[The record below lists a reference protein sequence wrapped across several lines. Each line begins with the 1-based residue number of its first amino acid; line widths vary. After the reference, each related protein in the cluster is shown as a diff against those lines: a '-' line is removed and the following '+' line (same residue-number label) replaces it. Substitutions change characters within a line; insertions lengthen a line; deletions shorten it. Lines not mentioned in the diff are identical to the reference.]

1 MGPPSFSLSF
11 CDLSRVI
18 PILIRKRGERKEL
31 IKWFF
36 ATLAGGTVWLRNQS
50 EWVFKEEKEEAP
62 PSLVLNRGEVLATPP
77 PKTQSSR
84 KHLLFRRRRERR
96 EGNKRLCYLFFLFF
110 LPHIWEAERKGGKT
124 DTLTPVLVFF
134 LAWAEE
140 NAQNVC
146 KKNYPSDEARA
157 ESLSAFSTSP
167 PFLQYFAFTYRRYHH
182 HFFSFPPHFVT
193 TAIFPH
199 HHFLP
204 YLIQYT
210 GEYGSRALA

>member
-1 MGPPSFSLSF
+1 MLSLS
-11 CDLSRVI
+11 L
-18 PILIRKRGERKEL
+18 LGEEEGERKEL

-110 LPHIWEAERKGGKT
+110 LPHIWEPKRKGGKT
-124 DTLTPVLVFF
+124 DTLTPFWFSFWRGWKKMHRMFAKKITRAMRHEPRISAPSLLLLPSYNILHLLIAAIIIIFFPSLPISLRPPFSHTTIFF
-134 LAWAEE
+134 L
-140 NAQNVC
+140 
-146 KKNYPSDEARA
+146 
-157 ESLSAFSTSP
+157 
-167 PFLQYFAFTYRRYHH
+167 
-182 HFFSFPPHFVT
+182 
-193 TAIFPH
+193 I
-199 HHFLP
+199 
-204 YLIQYT
+204 
-210 GEYGSRALA
+210 

>member
-84 KHLLFRRRRERR
+84 KHLLFRRRLERR
-96 EGNKRLCYLFFLFF
+96 EGNKRLCYLFFSSFF
-110 LPHIWEAERKGGKT
+110 RTYGKRKEKVGKPILLPRFGFLSGVGGRKCTECLQKKLPER
-124 DTLTPVLVFF
+124 
-134 LAWAEE
+134 
-140 NAQNVC
+140 
-146 KKNYPSDEARA
+146 
-157 ESLSAFSTSP
+157 
-167 PFLQYFAFTYRRYHH
+167 
-182 HFFSFPPHFVT
+182 
-193 TAIFPH
+193 
-199 HHFLP
+199 
-204 YLIQYT
+204 
-210 GEYGSRALA
+210 